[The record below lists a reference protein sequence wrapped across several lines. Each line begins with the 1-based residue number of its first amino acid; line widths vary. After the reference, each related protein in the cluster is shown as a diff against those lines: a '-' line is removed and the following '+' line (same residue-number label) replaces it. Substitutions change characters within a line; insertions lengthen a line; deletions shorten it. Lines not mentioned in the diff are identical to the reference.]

1 MTIRRKLITGFA
13 CLTIVVFIIS
23 IFYILEMRKLQQEMD
38 RSFNYE
44 ILGIVHLLDFSLNYG
59 NISVAIKDL
68 ALTESEA
75 DFKVIDQNLKIAVTK
90 TNEAIDAYISTIS
103 SDDITG
109 KLLYDNLKRATEVYL
124 VFVNKSITLG
134 VSNKNRE
141 ILDLIKSPDMSLAKK
156 NIAESLQK
164 IIEYNQKSTMNS
176 NETSSKETKST
187 ILLLIFTIIIGLFI
201 IFSFGLYFSNAVSN
215 PLIRA
220 VEIAEYVSKGDLNKY
235 NIPEDLTRKDE
246 IGKLANAM
254 EKMINSLKS
263 QSEILEEISR
273 GNLQVEIRL
282 ASDEDI
288 IGHSLVRLQESL
300 NKTITQVKVSISNIL
315 QASEQISMSAQEIS
329 TSSSSQAASVEEI
342 SESMNSISS
351 NIINN
356 SQNALNT
363 EKIAIQAAMD
373 MKDTGDSVINT
384 VKAMKEIAAKISI
397 IQEIASQTN
406 LLAINAAIEA
416 ARAGEQGR
424 GFAVVASEVQKL
436 AERSQT
442 ASVEITNLAASSMQ
456 VSDVA
461 GQKLLKLTP
470 DIQKTADLVQQIS
483 EASTEQTEGVDQV
496 NIAIQKFELN
506 AQKNASVSEELAAV
520 ADETQNRMV
529 QLSNTIS
536 FFRIIGEEN
545 MQKNSLQYNEVISK
559 NNKLGNKK
567 SLKTSQANGHKNY
580 Q

>member
-1 MTIRRKLITGFA
+1 
-13 CLTIVVFIIS
+13 
-23 IFYILEMRKLQQEMD
+23 
-38 RSFNYE
+38 
-44 ILGIVHLLDFSLNYG
+44 
-59 NISVAIKDL
+59 
-68 ALTESEA
+68 
-75 DFKVIDQNLKIAVTK
+75 
-90 TNEAIDAYISTIS
+90 
-103 SDDITG
+103 
-109 KLLYDNLKRATEVYL
+109 
-124 VFVNKSITLG
+124 
-134 VSNKNRE
+134 
-141 ILDLIKSPDMSLAKK
+141 
-156 NIAESLQK
+156 
-164 IIEYNQKSTMNS
+164 
-176 NETSSKETKST
+176 
-187 ILLLIFTIIIGLFI
+187 
-201 IFSFGLYFSNAVSN
+201 
-215 PLIRA
+215 
-220 VEIAEYVSKGDLNKY
+220 LNKY

>member
-1 MTIRRKLITGFA
+1 
-13 CLTIVVFIIS
+13 
-23 IFYILEMRKLQQEMD
+23 MRKLQQEMD

-44 ILGIVHLLDFSLNYG
+44 ILGMVHLLDFSLNYG

-68 ALTESEA
+68 AITENEA
-75 DFKVIDQNLKIAVTK
+75 DFKIIDQNLKIAVTK
-90 TNEAIDAYISTIS
+90 SNEAIDAYVSTIS

-124 VFVNKSITLG
+124 ANVNKAMSLG
-134 VSNKNRE
+134 SGNRNRE
-141 ILDLIKSPDMSLAKK
+141 VMDLIKSPDMTLSKK
-156 NIAESLQK
+156 NIADSLQK
-164 IIEYNQKSTMNS
+164 IIEYNQKSTMTS
-176 NETSSKETKST
+176 NETSSKETKFT
-187 ILLLIFTIIIGLFI
+187 IVLLIITVFIGLVI
-201 IFSFGLYFSNAVSN
+201 IFSFGLYFSSTVSN

-235 NIPEDLTRKDE
+235 NIPEDLSRKDE

-288 IGHSLVRLQESL
+288 IGHSLVRLHESL

-520 ADETQNRMV
+520 AEETQNRMV
-529 QLSNTIS
+529 QLNNTIS

-545 MQKNSLQYNEVISK
+545 IQKTSLQYNEVISK

-567 SLKTSQANGHKNY
+567 LAKTSQANGYKNY